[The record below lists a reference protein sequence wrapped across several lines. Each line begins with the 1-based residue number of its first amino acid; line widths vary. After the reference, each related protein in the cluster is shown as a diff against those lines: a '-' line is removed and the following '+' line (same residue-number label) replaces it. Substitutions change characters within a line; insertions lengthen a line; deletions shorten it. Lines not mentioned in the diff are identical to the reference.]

1 MQLEQPEQP
10 VIRILSISYSQLNKY
25 FQIWYIIMS
34 LEKENR
40 RRYMRENKKEKLKS
54 KIFFRRLRFFSYR
67 QCLLLV
73 VSCWLFDV

>member
-1 MQLEQPEQP
+1 MQLEQPEKL
-10 VIRILSISYSQLNKY
+10 VIRILSISYSRLNKY

-40 RRYMRENKKEKLKS
+40 RRYMRENKKKLKS

-73 VSCWLFDV
+73 VGCWLFDV